1 VHRIQ
6 HPAGHGDLHLVAE
19 LDDDA
24 VGPRVEPPEDRY
36 GFAVKWVVTIVDD
49 G

>member
-6 HPAGHGDLHLVAE
+6 HPAGHGDLYLVAE

-24 VGPRVEPPEDRY
+24 VGPRVEAPDDRY
-36 GFAVKWVVTIVDD
+36 RFVVKRMVTIVDD